1 MLKTGYKRNINQR
14 NAELLL
20 NQTQKFSISSNQVFL
35 QFLAP
40 TQKQWGACS
49 VYQHGGIYLT
59 PLKPREQFRNLIAQQ
74 RLKGD
79 DTEKILPKT
88 PK

>member
-1 MLKTGYKRNINQR
+1 MLEFGYKRNINQR

-20 NQTQKFSISSNQVFL
+20 DQTQKFRISSNQVFL

-40 TQKQWGACS
+40 TQKQWGACY

-59 PLKPREQFRNLIAQQ
+59 PLKP
-74 RLKGD
+74 
-79 DTEKILPKT
+79 
-88 PK
+88 